1 MGDLNAAVPGVKRKA
16 PITGPLAPHRSWYA
30 DEIVVS
36 AFAFFGVGGGVMLP
50 LLYGFDKIPP
60 ITASF
65 LLATGLAALTYRYLG
80 GIEGASFSVGALK
93 LGGALAALVGIA
105 TLINHSLAPWVRPP
119 VQPPPAYQIWTVTGQ
134 VTDASGNPIDPLT
147 PTDVSLS
154 PPQSQL
160 FRGGNFK
167 MDFYIMPSNTISPF
181 PTLYVSHDGYETDPI
196 DLNPNATTND
206 VQTTRSDQTI
216 KINAIK
222 LKPQEQYHP
231 SPQAASPVPL
241 ASEPSPGNTE
251 QHPRRQE
258 FSFPKWLCAGF

>member
-196 DLNPNATTND
+196 DLNPNAPTND
-206 VQTTRSDQTI
+206 VQTTRSDQII

-251 QHPRRQE
+251 QHP
-258 FSFPKWLCAGF
+258 